1 MNKLERRG
9 LKLKKRVG
17 DAKCDDKN
25 NYQYNIHNLKTLRK
39 WKQLLC
45 DCWRRKSCT
54 NESVVAL
61 LLASYRVS
69 DLICFSLI
77 A

>member
-45 DCWRRKSCT
+45 VIVGEENHARMNR
-54 NESVVAL
+54 L
-61 LLASYRVS
+61 
-69 DLICFSLI
+69 
-77 A
+77 